1 MFELTDT
8 MRQKD
13 DKSFA
18 ELLNRLRQGMQ
29 NPQDIAKLK
38 SRLLPLDLI
47 PASLPHLY
55 TINEQVHKHNLQTFI
70 DAQAEKK
77 CTISAL
83 DTVSGDASEDLKLKI
98 L

>member
-47 PASLPHLY
+47 AASLPHLY